1 MVSPRKTGWKSVP
14 WGILVL
20 TCRMERCL
28 GGCKCDPDTDP
39 EPDPDAERL
48 NKLLVEIALI
58 EMTNFNRVAPGIA
71 LGV

>member
-1 MVSPRKTGWKSVP
+1 M
-14 WGILVL
+14 

-58 EMTNFNRVAPGIA
+58 QMTNFNRVAPGIT
-71 LGV
+71 LGVWHWIVFNPRRGYGF